1 MPRRKK
7 LKPEEIDKLVKKIK
21 AEYRDYIIRYQKP
34 LTVQSGFEH
43 RYLQA
48 RRSGMDMETFLG
60 AEIQVIIELKRRETE
75 KQNRNSMEKIY
86 GRPKSPRE
94 RAASFADRIMEE
106 HLERIKHYPSLE
118 VHAEAAYEIKKLFG
132 ALARF
137 AELYWNDLYY
147 LLQDSAAT
155 GYGRFNRDYL
165 SKARDMFTG
174 NAREVP
180 PLLRRY
186 IALLE
191 SRDKDWGQIEKEQK
205 RCTIEASFF
214 LHTILSQLDRMEKN
228 EDSYKEAKEYT
239 RKVLQ
244 DFRLTDL
251 KPQNL

>member
-1 MPRRKK
+1 MPRHKK
-7 LKPEEIDKLVKKIK
+7 LKPEEIEKLVKKIK

-75 KQNRNSMEKIY
+75 KQNRKSMEKIY
-86 GRPKSPRE
+86 GRPKSGKE
-94 RAASFADRIMEE
+94 KASSFADRIMEE
-106 HLERIKHYPSLE
+106 NLERIRHYPSLE
-118 VHAEAAYEIKKLFG
+118 VHGEASYELKKLFG

-137 AELYWNDLYY
+137 AEAYWMDIYY
-147 LLQDSAAT
+147 YLQDSITT
-155 GYGRFNRDYL
+155 GYGRFTRDYL
-165 SKARDMFTG
+165 SKARDLFTG
-174 NAREVP
+174 NKKEIP

-191 SRDKDWGQIEKEQK
+191 APRKDWGLIEKEQK
-205 RCTIEASFF
+205 RCTLEASFF
-214 LHTILSQLDRMEKN
+214 LHSILSQLDRIDKN
-228 EDSYKEAKEYT
+228 EDSYKEAKEYI

-244 DFRLTDL
+244 DFRLMDL